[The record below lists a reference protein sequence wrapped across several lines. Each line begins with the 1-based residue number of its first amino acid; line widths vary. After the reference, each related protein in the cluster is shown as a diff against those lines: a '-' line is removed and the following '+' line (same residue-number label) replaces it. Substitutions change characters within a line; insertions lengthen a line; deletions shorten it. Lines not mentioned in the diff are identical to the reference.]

1 MDYWGET
8 MDYCFSRLEER
19 INDAIERTDIQEL
32 FNNLKGID
40 APTIATGVGGSGIV
54 SSYFCKVLSAKNSI
68 ICTDV
73 TPRDLLYKPLNGYKN
88 VIACSYSGK
97 NIGVKASFSNDLKKY
112 LFSINA
118 IDGAVPLQYRVG
130 DEEESFISV
139 AGTLIPMS
147 LLFLYYTDC
156 DLGLLKEILHS
167 GFNWECL
174 PASRVVEVLYGY
186 EQCTA
191 AKLLESTMTE
201 GGLAAPVLH
210 DKYDYCHG
218 RCKLNDSQNND
229 LIYFSAVNEL
239 DDLFDKEL
247 PLFYDSVT
255 VMNCRYEDIV
265 INDFYLSYASL
276 LLCKKMA
283 EAKGKDLSK
292 KIVPDISEKLYLFS
306 GQLK

>member
-40 APTIATGVGGSGIV
+40 TPTIATGVGGSGIV

-112 LFSINA
+112 LFSINT
-118 IDGAVPLQYRVG
+118 IDGTVPLQYRVG
-130 DEEESFISV
+130 DEEESFVSV

-147 LLFLYYTDC
+147 LLFLYYTDG
-156 DLGLLKEILHS
+156 DINLLKDILHS
-167 GFNWECL
+167 DFSWDCI
-174 PASRVVEVLYGY
+174 PSSKVVEVLYGY

-229 LIYFSAVNEL
+229 LIYFRSKNEL
-239 DDLFDKEL
+239 DDLFMKEL
-247 PLFYDSVT
+247 PIFYDSVT
-255 VMNCRYEDIV
+255 VLNSRYTDIV
-265 INDFYLSYASL
+265 INDFYLSYATL

-283 EAKGKDLSK
+283 EAEGKDLSK
-292 KIVPDISEKLYLFS
+292 KIVPDISEKLYLFN